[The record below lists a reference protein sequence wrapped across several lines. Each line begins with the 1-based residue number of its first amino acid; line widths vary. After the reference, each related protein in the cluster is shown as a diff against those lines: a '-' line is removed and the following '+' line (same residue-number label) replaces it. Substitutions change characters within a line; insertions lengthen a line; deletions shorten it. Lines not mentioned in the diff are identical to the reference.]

1 MKLLILLM
9 LTWNLHTFLFMGIDK
24 YKAKHDKQ
32 RISEKNL
39 IMCAMLMGG
48 AGVALG
54 MWAFHH
60 KTKKI
65 KFQILV
71 PVAMIVN
78 AAVIYGLF
86 YYNIVC
92 NLSRISLK

>member
-9 LTWNLHTFLFMGIDK
+9 LTWNVLTFMFMGIDK

-39 IMCAMLMGG
+39 LLCAFIMG
-48 AGVALG
+48 AVGSALG
-54 MWAFHH
+54 MWVFHH
-60 KTKKI
+60 KTRKL

-71 PVAMIVN
+71 PVAIIFN
-78 AAVIYGLF
+78 AAVVYGLF
-86 YYNIVC
+86 YYNIV
-92 NLSRISLK
+92 

>member
-9 LTWNLHTFLFMGIDK
+9 LTWNILTFMFMGIDK

-39 IMCAMLMGG
+39 LLCALLMGG
-48 AGVALG
+48 IGTALG
-54 MWAFHH
+54 MWVFHH
-60 KTKKI
+60 KTRKL
-65 KFQILV
+65 KFQVCV
-71 PVAMIVN
+71 PVAIIIN

-86 YYNIVC
+86 YYNIV
-92 NLSRISLK
+92 